1 MTLLAP
7 FLGTLSSGRQ
17 GFISVVQNNKY
28 VANYEVVY
36 IAIYT
41 NVILHKA
48 LKFAYFLQ
56 SQ

>member
-17 GFISVVQNNKY
+17 GFKSVVQNNNY
-28 VANYEVVY
+28 VASYEVVY

-41 NVILHKA
+41 NVILRKA
-48 LKFAYFLQ
+48 LKFAYLLQ